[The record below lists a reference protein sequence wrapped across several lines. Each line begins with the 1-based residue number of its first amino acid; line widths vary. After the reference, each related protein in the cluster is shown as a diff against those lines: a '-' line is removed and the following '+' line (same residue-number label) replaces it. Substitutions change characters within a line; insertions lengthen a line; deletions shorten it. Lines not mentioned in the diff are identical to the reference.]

1 MKTSLLSLLAV
12 ATAIVLI
19 PVSVEVAGSLLF
31 ATGIVA
37 MFLIDYRLATRSAAT
52 DLVLAR
58 QRAERLR
65 LAA

>member
-19 PVSVEVAGSLLF
+19 PASVEIAGSILF
-31 ATGIVA
+31 GAGIVT
-37 MFLIDYRLATRSAAT
+37 MFLTDYRTDPTASTT

-58 QRAERLR
+58 RHAETRQ